1 MQLSLFQLRARGRLQ
16 ANRAVSKL
24 NMLLAVMET
33 ADYPPSCQEHSQHR
47 H

>member
-1 MQLSLFQLRARGRLQ
+1 MQLSLFQLWARGRLQ

-33 ADYPPSCQEHSQHR
+33 ADYPPSCQEPSQHP